1 MIMLLPL
8 IVGSVFAGGIG
19 PAHYQQ
25 NASFYTLAGNSSNLF
40 AVFYLKYDQEIYVR
54 EGSNK
59 ESLEEFQGDLVS
71 CKSGRSVRASR
82 ELQGLFDITCT
93 GSGIAKTFIGKKL
106 NSSVCSYVPEV
117 PIAGQSV
124 MDAGGSFINLI
135 KGGLDVN
142 SKFINSMVTFILPLD
157 SSKEMFSSGSAICN
171 FTRNKNSEMSLVND
185 DGIDLE
191 LATQVEFKSACTS
204 IGTSYLVDTLEQ
216 LNKLVENPKE
226 ITAVKQF
233 QNSVTIF

>member
-40 AVFYLKYDQEIYVR
+40 AVFYLKYDQEIYVK
-54 EGSNK
+54 EGSDI
-59 ESLEEFQGDLVS
+59 ESLEEFQGDLES

-82 ELQGLFDITCT
+82 ELQGLFDINCT

-106 NSSVCSYVPEV
+106 NTPVCSYVPEV
-117 PIAGQSV
+117 PIPGQSV

-135 KGGLDVN
+135 QGGLAVD
-142 SKFINSMVTFILPLD
+142 SKIINSMVTFILPLN
-157 SSKEMFSSGSAICN
+157 SSKEMFSSGSAVCN
-171 FTRNKNSEMSLVND
+171 FTRNKNSAISLVNV

-191 LATQVEFKSACTS
+191 LASQVKFKSACTS
-204 IGTSYLVDTLEQ
+204 IGTKGLVDTLDQ
-216 LNKLVENPKE
+216 LNKMVEKPKE

-233 QNSVTIF
+233 QNSVTSF